1 MTNMGGCKKK
11 IIKKEVEERESE
23 RERERERVGEHGE
36 DFLLVCS
43 NLAAARAP
51 ILKSH

>member
-11 IIKKEVEERESE
+11 IIKKEVEERE